1 MSPPHTMNWRDT
13 VRAASSPRNP
23 REYRAAWQVI
33 YDACGGSVRLL
44 ARMMVGPRRG
54 YDVHDIEQEVFL
66 RASQSIGSLELE
78 EGRELPCLKS
88 WMHRITRNHVIDRI
102 RASKARLQVD
112 APWGPSSLDDIEVSS
127 DHESIHVESIQRTLS
142 DPDAMIYL
150 RQLLDALP
158 DEDRLLLFHS
168 LIDKLEFEEL
178 AELIQTECGTACT
191 APGLRKRLQRLLPSL
206 VAFAEMGRAAIR
218 RASTVPRDHEV
229 DHETS

>member
-1 MSPPHTMNWRDT
+1 MSWRDT
-13 VRAASSPRNP
+13 VRAAASPRNP
-23 REYRAAWQVI
+23 REYREAWQTL
-33 YDACGGSVRLL
+33 YDACGPSVRLL

-66 RASQSIGSLELE
+66 KASQGIGGLVLED
-78 EGRELPCLKS
+78 GRELAGLKS

-102 RASKARLQVD
+102 RASRARHQVD
-112 APWGPSSLDDIEVSS
+112 APRSAASLDDIEVSS
-127 DHESIHVESIQRTLS
+127 DHESVHVESIERTLA

-168 LIDKLEFEEL
+168 CIDKLEFEEL
-178 AELIQTECGTACT
+178 AEVIQAECGTACT

-206 VAFAEMGRAAIR
+206 VAFAELGRAAIR
-218 RASTVPRDHEV
+218 QSSTASRGHEV
-229 DHETS
+229 DYESS

>member
-1 MSPPHTMNWRDT
+1 MVSYHPHTMNWRDT
-13 VRAASSPRNP
+13 VRAASAPRSP
-23 REYRAAWQVI
+23 REYRAAWQSI

-102 RASKARLQVD
+102 RASKARHEVD
-112 APWGPSSLDDIEVSS
+112 APWGPSSLDDVEVSS
-127 DHESIHVESIQRTLS
+127 DHESIQRTLS

-168 LIDKLEFEEL
+168 CIDKLEFEEL

-218 RASTVPRDHEV
+218 RSSTVPRDHEV
-229 DHETS
+229 DHESS